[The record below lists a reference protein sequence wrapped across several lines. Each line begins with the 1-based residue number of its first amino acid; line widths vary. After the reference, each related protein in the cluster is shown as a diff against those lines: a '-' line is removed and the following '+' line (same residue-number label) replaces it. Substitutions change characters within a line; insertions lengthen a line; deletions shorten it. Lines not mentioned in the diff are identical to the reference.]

1 MAIRRSGRQK
11 NQRLEHYI
19 RDSERRQQNILWPD
33 SRAGGRAAD
42 NFLWNGSRHPTM
54 VQRTGGVI
62 IGGGL
67 SCLGLELMSYS
78 ITGRSLLVGLI
89 ATVFCYAGLRITFM
103 AIRPRKRRNG
113 GLE

>member
-1 MAIRRSGRQK
+1 MAIRRAGRQK
-11 NQRLEHYI
+11 A
-19 RDSERRQQNILWPD
+19 QQNTLWPD

-67 SCLGLELMSYS
+67 SCLGLESMYYS
-78 ITGRSLLVGLI
+78 FTGRSLLAGLI

-113 GLE
+113 GLK